1 MKERKGNSYQ
11 TLKNIRNQNM
21 DILPE
26 FLNNH
31 YSLIKWLLILITMPA
46 IIMFYIILEKE
57 QYKEEIEPFKNSFT
71 FLNGKFTSNIFSRI
85 SGDSFKAMH
94 EGFPYTIKLKDSSR
108 GGGYSPAMLTIFFER
123 RTPFNMIVNSL
134 ASPGQWRSTKKVK
147 TGDPDF
153 DNRFVVYSNDSLP
166 VSNYLKMSE
175 IQEHISAL
183 FLLGYEELHIA
194 KNKVRAERSFGRE
207 TDLAIEF
214 DNTRLTKSIKSL
226 AFLAK
231 SLP

>member
-1 MKERKGNSYQ
+1 
-11 TLKNIRNQNM
+11 M
-21 DILPE
+21 DILAE

-31 YSLIKWLLILITMPA
+31 YSLIKWLIILITMPA
-46 IIMFYIILEKE
+46 IIMFYILWEKE
-57 QYKEEIEPFKNSFT
+57 RHKEEIEPFKSLFT
-71 FLNGKFTSNIFSRI
+71 FLNGKFTSNIFSQI
-85 SGDSFKAMH
+85 YGDSFKGVH
-94 EGFPYTIKLKDSSR
+94 EGFPYTIKLKRSIWGDGSSP
-108 GGGYSPAMLTIFFER
+108 GSPAMLTIFFER

-134 ASPGQWRSTKKVK
+134 ARPGLWRSTKKVK
-147 TGDPDF
+147 TGNPDF
-153 DNRFVVYSNDSLP
+153 DNRFVVYSNDAWP
-166 VSNYLKMSE
+166 VSNYLKTSD

-214 DNTRLTKSIKSL
+214 DNTRLTKTIKSL

-231 SLP
+231 SLS